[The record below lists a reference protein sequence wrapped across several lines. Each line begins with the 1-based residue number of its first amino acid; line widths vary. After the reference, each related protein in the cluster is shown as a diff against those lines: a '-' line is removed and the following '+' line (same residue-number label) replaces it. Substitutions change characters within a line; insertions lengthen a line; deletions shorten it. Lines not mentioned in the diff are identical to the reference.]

1 METSD
6 ARKRREEAA
15 PVETADMETPKGHR
29 YDVVDGNGGPWL
41 VETTDEFPEPTP
53 IGRVAEILASAA
65 RADRCL
71 ACTPS
76 GHGCDTPGCPSYEA
90 HGLAAHPAPE
100 DGETVE
106 ALEACRE
113 QRGDLLAL
121 LEVEREQ
128 HAEALV
134 RAWHEG
140 YGAGSSDATDGWLHP
155 GSPRRECPY
164 PTPAPVADQQPTEG
178 EKCRDCGP
186 GYRIGSEGCRHTAP
200 TSGTEGPTESDT
212 PTADMSHNPPIT
224 DTETG
229 R

>member
-1 METSD
+1 M
-6 ARKRREEAA
+6 
-15 PVETADMETPKGHR
+15 TADPLRDALTA
-29 YDVVDGNGGPWL
+29 L
-41 VETTDEFPEPTP
+41 ADEWDRAMLGSLRISTQ
-53 IGRVAEILASAA
+53 AA
-65 RADRCL
+65 ATRLYAL
-71 ACTPS
+71 
-76 GHGCDTPGCPSYEA
+76 
-90 HGLAAHPAPE
+90 LAAHPAPE

-200 TSGTEGPTESDT
+200 TSGTEGLTESDT
-212 PTADMSHNPPIT
+212 PTADMSHNPPIA